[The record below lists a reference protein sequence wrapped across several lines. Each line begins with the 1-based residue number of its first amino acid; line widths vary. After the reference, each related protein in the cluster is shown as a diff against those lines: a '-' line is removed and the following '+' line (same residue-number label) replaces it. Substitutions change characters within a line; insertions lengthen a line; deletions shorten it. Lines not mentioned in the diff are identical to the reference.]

1 MRFRNHW
8 RLRNSSRNFP
18 LNDSSVAFC
27 HGFPGSISAVSMP
40 ASPSQRKM
48 AVATNS
54 GPLSDRRCRG
64 APCTL
69 TSWASTS
76 ITRPERMPP
85 ATSIARHSRVHS
97 STIVRHL
104 SVCRFAQVS
113 NTKSYAHTWF
123 RAVGGSGRGRP
134 VATRRRGRRRGTC
147 NPAWRQSRCVRSGLI
162 TCPSRLRKIRV
173 RRYP

>member
-1 MRFRNHW
+1 
-8 RLRNSSRNFP
+8 
-18 LNDSSVAFC
+18 
-27 HGFPGSISAVSMP
+27 MP
-40 ASPSQRKM
+40 ASPSQRKI

-134 VATRRRGRRRGTC
+134 VATRR
-147 NPAWRQSRCVRSGLI
+147 A
-162 TCPSRLRKIRV
+162 RLRAKAMADLRLSIGREAGTPLLCFSF
-173 RRYP
+173 RGDPGWR